1 MNKFI
6 FPAFTLVC
14 FVCLSFALTSCG
26 EGGSTS
32 SSKTYYDDLD
42 DGNKKKKK
50 KKKKRNVQT
59 YNLPSVRLNQKNVK
73 EELSH
78 LELLEQ
84 VGTELSIQS

>member
-6 FPAFTLVC
+6 FPAFTLLC

-26 EGGSTS
+26 EGGGSTS

-42 DGNKKKKK
+42 DDNKKKKKK

-59 YNLPSVRLNQKNVK
+59 YNLPSVRLF
-73 EELSH
+73 
-78 LELLEQ
+78 
-84 VGTELSIQS
+84 I